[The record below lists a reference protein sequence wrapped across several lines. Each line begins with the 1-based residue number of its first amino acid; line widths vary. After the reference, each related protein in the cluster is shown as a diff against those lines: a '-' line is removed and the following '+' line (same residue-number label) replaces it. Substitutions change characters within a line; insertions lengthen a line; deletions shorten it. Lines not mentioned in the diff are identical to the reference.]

1 MMPAWW
7 HLALVAAMIS
17 PVMVV
22 LWEVQRRR
30 MDASLVDAGWAAGIG
45 VGGVLL
51 LLLGE
56 GDSTRRMIVGAM
68 VGVWSLRL
76 TVHLVRDRLIGK
88 PEDGRYQML
97 REKWGAQA
105 QPWFFVFFQFQA
117 VLVVFFVLPFVVIA
131 ATSMPFGAWYDW
143 LGLAVWL
150 VAVSGESL
158 ADHQLARWRADPA
171 NHGRTCRGGLWR
183 YSRHPNYFC
192 EWLLWF
198 AYVALAAASSWWP
211 VALIVP
217 IVLLLLLLMVTGIP
231 YTEKR
236 ALASRGDDYR
246 AYQRA
251 TSPFIPWFPRSEST
265 P

>member
-1 MMPAWW
+1 MTPIRW
-7 HLALVAAMIS
+7 HLAIVAAVIS
-17 PVMVV
+17 PVMMV
-22 LWEVQRRR
+22 LWEIQRRR
-30 MDASLVDAGWAAGIG
+30 TDASLVDAGWAAGIG
-45 VGGVLL
+45 LGGVLL
-51 LLLGE
+51 LVLGD
-56 GDSTRRMIVGAM
+56 GDVTRRMVAGAM
-68 VGVWSLRL
+68 IGVWSLRL
-76 TVHLVRDRLIGK
+76 TTHMIRDRLIGK
-88 PEDGRYQML
+88 PEDGRYRML
-97 REKWGAQA
+97 REKWGTQA

-131 ATSMPFGAWYDW
+131 ATTIPFGAWYDW
-143 LGLAVWL
+143 LAVAVWL

-198 AYVALAAASSWWP
+198 SYVALAAASVWWP
-211 VALIVP
+211 VTLIVP
-217 IVLLLLLLMVTGIP
+217 VVLLLLLLMVTGIP

-246 AYQRA
+246 AYQRS
-251 TSPFIPWFPRSEST
+251 TSPFIPWFPRPESK